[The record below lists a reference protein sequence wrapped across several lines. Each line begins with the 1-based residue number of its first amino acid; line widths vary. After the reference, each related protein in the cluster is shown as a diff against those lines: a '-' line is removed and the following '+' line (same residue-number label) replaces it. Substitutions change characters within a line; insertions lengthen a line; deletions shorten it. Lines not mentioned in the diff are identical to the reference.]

1 MEAQGGAMPSGRLI
15 LSAAETPVERE
26 LIERWAVEVDSGSY
40 DPSISG
46 DPSDLGGPTPILE
59 MRSELLAERLQVGDD
74 PLLMPVGISWL
85 PKERDGKRE
94 AGWRDLLS
102 LRDPRRPHRLSQGR
116 IAGRDADRYR
126 VVVGAPALLS
136 ELRNRFVQRGGLVSP
151 DPRPDASAVANGDA
165 SAAANGTAP
174 PDSLALT
181 AFVVRQA
188 TLALE
193 RAERAVIGDR
203 YKVPRLVVEEI
214 VTGARYRHRL
224 SELANRLQL
233 PIGEVDARAVKA
245 LQELVAVQSRL
256 AVDIFGTAMRPLH
269 ARAWVVRAEAA
280 ELEQLRELN
289 RHSALIFLPSH
300 RSYADTLVLAEALHG
315 HNFPRNH
322 VVGGNNLALW
332 PLASLARRAG
342 VVFIRRSFRDD
353 EVYKV
358 AIQEY
363 FGYLVSKRFNLE
375 WYFEGGRSRTGK
387 LRPPRFGLLTYVAA
401 ALQADPAIDV
411 QLIPVS
417 ISYEHLQEVS
427 SMAAEQRGTAKR
439 REGLGW
445 LARYARDQRR
455 PAGDAVVRFGPPVD
469 MRSRLP
475 EHPPASP
482 EDEAAQRLA
491 LNKLAF
497 EVAVGINRAT
507 PVLPQSLLAL
517 ALLGVRDRALTL
529 EQVGR
534 LLAPVQDYV
543 ESRSLPQSGTAAL
556 RRPWQLAA
564 TLNALER
571 DKVVTIYAGGDEAV
585 YSITPGQHLVAAFY
599 RNNSIH
605 WFVNRAIVEL
615 AMIEVAEQGG
625 DRPLATAWAE
635 ALRLRD
641 LLKHEFFFPD
651 KEIFRRELLDELELI
666 DPKWTE
672 RSGSVADVRALLAS
686 SGFLLAHR
694 VLRSFVEAELVVAE
708 RLVVHPVDRPIDEK
722 AFLADCAGSGQQ
734 MLLQG
739 RVHSAE
745 ALSGELFGSAL
756 RLAEG
761 RQLLAAA
768 EGSQAAQD
776 LAARR
781 EEFAGQLRHVA
792 DRIRLAAEIDA
803 ESSKIG

>member
-1 MEAQGGAMPSGRLI
+1 MHFPGVTGDLCGSRVRGMEAQGGASTPGSRLI
-15 LSAAETPVERE
+15 LSAADTPVERE
-26 LIERWAVEVDSGSY
+26 LIERWAAEAGSASGE
-40 DPSISG
+40 
-46 DPSDLGGPTPILE
+46 PSDVIELRGGQ
-59 MRSELLAERLQVGDD
+59 LAERLQAGDD
-74 PLLMPVGISWL
+74 PLLVPVRISWL
-85 PKERDGKRE
+85 PKERHGKRE
-94 AGWRDLLS
+94 AGWRDLLA
-102 LRDPRRPHRLSQGR
+102 LRDPRRPHRLAQSL

-126 VVVGAPALLS
+126 VVVGKPALAS
-136 ELRNRFVQRGGLVSP
+136 ELRDRFIQRTDTAGRPAGSP
-151 DPRPDASAVANGDA
+151 AEPDAGAQPE
-165 SAAANGTAP
+165 SAA
-174 PDSLALT
+174 LA

-193 RAERAVIGDR
+193 RAERALIGDR

-214 VTGARYRHRL
+214 VTGARYRARL
-224 SELANRLQL
+224 SELAARLQM
-233 PIGEVDARAVKA
+233 PVGEVGARAAEA

-269 ARAWVVRAEAA
+269 ARAWQVRVEPA
-280 ELEQLRELN
+280 ELERLRELN

-315 HNFPRNH
+315 HDFPRNH

-332 PLASLARRAG
+332 PLAPLARRAG

-353 EVYKV
+353 EVYKL

-411 QLIPVS
+411 HLVPVS
-417 ISYEHLQEVS
+417 ITYEHLHEVS
-427 SMAAEQRGTAKR
+427 SMAAEQRGAAKQP
-439 REGLGW
+439 EGLSW
-445 LARYARDQRR
+445 LARYVRDQRR
-455 PAGDAVVRFGPPVD
+455 AAGDAVVRFGPPVN

-475 EHPPASP
+475 EHPPAGP

-507 PVLPQSLLAL
+507 PVLPQSLLTL
-517 ALLGVRDRALTL
+517 ALLGVRDQALTL
-529 EQVGR
+529 DQVSR
-534 LLAPVQDYV
+534 LLAPVLDYI
-543 ESRSLPQSGTAAL
+543 EARSLPQSGTSQL
-556 RRPWQLAA
+556 RQPWQLAA
-564 TLNALER
+564 ALHGLER
-571 DKVVTIYAGGDEAV
+571 AKVVTVYTGGDEPV

-615 AMIEVAEQGG
+615 AMIEVAEQAG

-635 ALRLRD
+635 ALELRD
-641 LLKHEFFFPD
+641 LLKHEFFFPE
-651 KEIFRRELLDELELI
+651 KEVFRGELLDELELI
-666 DPKWTE
+666 DPKWAE
-672 RSGSVADVRALLAS
+672 RSGSVADVRALLAA
-686 SGFLLAHR
+686 SGFLFAHR

-708 RLVVHPVDRPIDEK
+708 RLVVHPVNVPVDEK

-745 ALSGELFGSAL
+745 ALSGELFGAAL

-761 RQLLAAA
+761 RQLLAAG
-768 EGSQAAQD
+768 EGPEAGSD

-781 EEFAGQLRHVA
+781 AEFAAQLRHVA
-792 DRIRLAAEIDA
+792 ERIRLAAEIDA
-803 ESSKIG
+803 QSSPVTAPG

>member
-1 MEAQGGAMPSGRLI
+1 MEAQDGASTPTHRLI
-15 LSAAETPVERE
+15 LSAADTPVERE
-26 LIERWAVEVDSGSY
+26 LIERWTVESGS
-40 DPSISG
+40 DPSEVIE
-46 DPSDLGGPTPILE
+46 L
-59 MRSELLAERLQVGDD
+59 RSPLLAERLQGDDD
-74 PLLMPVGISWL
+74 PLLVPVGISWL

-94 AGWRDLLS
+94 AGWRDLLA
-102 LRDPRRPHRLSQGR
+102 LRDPRQPHRFAQGL

-126 VVVGAPALLS
+126 VVVGEPARVS
-136 ELRNRFVQRGGLVSP
+136 ELRHRFRERG
-151 DPRPDASAVANGDA
+151 VAD
-165 SAAANGTAP
+165 SQTEAP
-174 PDSLALT
+174 AQLGSTALT

-214 VTGARYRHRL
+214 VTGARYRQRL
-224 SELANRLQL
+224 SELANRLQVPL
-233 PIGEVDARAVKA
+233 SEVGAQATEA

-269 ARAWVVRAEAA
+269 ARAWVVRAET
-280 ELEQLRELN
+280 EQLERLRELN

-300 RSYADTLVLAEALHG
+300 RSYADTLVLAEVLHG
-315 HNFPRNH
+315 HDFPRNH
-322 VVGGNNLALW
+322 VVAGNNLALW

-342 VVFIRRSFRDD
+342 MVFIRRSFRDD
-353 EVYKV
+353 EVYKL

-363 FGYLVSKRFNLE
+363 FGYLVAKRFNLE
-375 WYFEGGRSRTGK
+375 WFFEGGRSRTGK
-387 LRPPRFGLLTYVAA
+387 LRPPRFGLLAYVAS
-401 ALQADPAIDV
+401 ALQADPGIDV
-411 QLIPVS
+411 QLVPVS
-417 ISYEHLQEVS
+417 ITYEHLHEVS
-427 SMAAEQRGTAKR
+427 SMAAEQRGVAKQ

-445 LARYARDQRR
+445 LARYVRAQRQS
-455 PAGDAVVRFGPPVD
+455 AGDAVVRFGPPVD

-482 EDEAAQRLA
+482 ADDAAQRLA

-497 EVAVGINRAT
+497 EVAVEINRAT
-507 PVLPQSLLAL
+507 PVLPQSLLAM

-529 EQVGR
+529 QQVGQ
-534 LLAPVQDYV
+534 LLTPVLDYV
-543 ESRSLPQSGTAAL
+543 EARSLPQSGTTGL

-564 TLNALER
+564 TLNSLAQ
-571 DKVVTIYAGGDEAV
+571 DKVVTVYTDGDEPV

-615 AMIEVAEQGG
+615 AMIEVTEQAG

-635 ALRLRD
+635 TLRLRD

-666 DPKWTE
+666 DPKWAG
-672 RSGSVADVRALLAS
+672 RSGLVADARAMLSS
-686 SGFLLAHR
+686 SGFLFAHR
-694 VLRSFVEAELVVAE
+694 VLRSFIEAELVVAE
-708 RLVVHPVDRPIDEK
+708 RLVVHSVDRPVDEK
-722 AFLADCAGSGQQ
+722 AFLADCAGHGQQ

-756 RLAEG
+756 RLADG
-761 RQLLAAA
+761 RQLLGAA
-768 EGSQAAQD
+768 ESSQERLD

-781 EEFAGQLRHVA
+781 EAFAVQLRHVA

-803 ESSKIG
+803 ESSPLDLR

>member
-1 MEAQGGAMPSGRLI
+1 MEAQSGVATPGGRLI
-15 LSAAETPVERE
+15 LSAADTPVERE
-26 LIERWAVEVDSGSY
+26 LIERWAAEDGPDSG
-40 DPSISG
+40 DVIELGRGLQSG
-46 DPSDLGGPTPILE
+46 V
-59 MRSELLAERLQVGDD
+59 LAERLQAGDD
-74 PLLMPVGISWL
+74 PLLVPVGISWL

-94 AGWRDLLS
+94 AGWRDLLA
-102 LRDPRRPHRLSQGR
+102 LRDPRRPHRLSQAR
-116 IAGRDADRYR
+116 IADRDADRYR
-126 VVVGAPALLS
+126 VVVGEPARAS
-136 ELRNRFVQRGGLVSP
+136 ELRRRFVERGGPSALP
-151 DPRPDASAVANGDA
+151 ADAKG
-165 SAAANGTAP
+165 
-174 PDSLALT
+174 LAG
-181 AFVVRQA
+181 FVVRQA

-214 VTGARYRHRL
+214 VTGARYRARL
-224 SELANRLQL
+224 ADLAGRLQL
-233 PIGEVDARAVKA
+233 PLPEVGARAAAA

-269 ARAWVVRAEAA
+269 ARAWVVRAEAD
-280 ELEQLRELN
+280 ELERLRELN

-315 HNFPRNH
+315 HDFPRNH
-322 VVGGNNLALW
+322 VVGGDNLALW
-332 PLASLARRAG
+332 PFAPLARRAG

-353 EVYKV
+353 EVYKL

-401 ALQADPAIDV
+401 ALQADPEIDV
-411 QLIPVS
+411 QLVPVS

-427 SMAAEQRGTAKR
+427 SMAAEQRGVAKQ

-455 PAGDAVVRFGPPVD
+455 PGGDAVVRFGPPVN

-475 EHPPASP
+475 EHPPVDP
-482 EDEAAQRLA
+482 EDHAAQRMA

-534 LLAPVQDYV
+534 LLAPVLDYI
-543 ESRSLPQSGTAAL
+543 EARSLPQSGIAAL
-556 RRPWQLAA
+556 RQPWQLAA
-564 TLNALER
+564 TLRALER
-571 DKVVTIYAGGDEAV
+571 DKVVTVYAGGDEPV

-615 AMIEVAEQGG
+615 AMIEVAEQAGE
-625 DRPLATAWAE
+625 RPVAAAWAE

-651 KEIFRRELLDELELI
+651 KEVFRGELIDELEFI
-666 DPKWTE
+666 DPKWAE
-672 RSGSVADVRALLAS
+672 RSGSVQDVRAMLAA

-745 ALSGELFGSAL
+745 ALSGELFASAL
-756 RLAEG
+756 RLADG

-768 EGSQAAQD
+768 EGSAAEVD
-776 LAARR
+776 LAERR
-781 EEFAGQLRHVA
+781 EAFAAQLRHVA

-803 ESSKIG
+803 ESSLRD

>member
-1 MEAQGGAMPSGRLI
+1 MQAQGGAPTPSSRLI
-15 LSAAETPVERE
+15 LSTADTPVERE
-26 LIERWAVEVDSGSY
+26 LIERWAAELGS
-40 DPSISG
+40 
-46 DPSDLGGPTPILE
+46 DPSDVIEL
-59 MRSELLAERLQVGDD
+59 RSPLLAERLQGGTD
-74 PLLMPVGISWL
+74 PLLVPVGISWL

-94 AGWRDLLS
+94 AGWRDLLA
-102 LRDPRRPHRLSQGR
+102 LRDPRRPHRLAQGL

-126 VVVGAPALLS
+126 VVAGEPARLS
-136 ELRNRFVQRGGLVSP
+136 ELRHRFHERGGSEP
-151 DPRPDASAVANGDA
+151 A
-165 SAAANGTAP
+165 
-174 PDSLALT
+174 ALT

-214 VTGARYRHRL
+214 VTSARYRRRL
-224 SELANRLQL
+224 SELAEELGL
-233 PIGEVDARAVKA
+233 PVDEVDAQATEA

-256 AVDIFGTAMRPLH
+256 AVDMFGTAMRPLH
-269 ARAWVVRAEAA
+269 ARAWVVRTEAA
-280 ELEQLRELN
+280 ELDRLRELN
-289 RHSALIFLPSH
+289 RRSALIFLPSH

-315 HNFPRNH
+315 HDFPRNH
-322 VVGGNNLALW
+322 VVAGNNLALW

-353 EVYKV
+353 EIYKL

-363 FGYLVSKRFNLE
+363 FGYLVAKRFNLE
-375 WYFEGGRSRTGK
+375 WFFEGGRSRTGK

-411 QLIPVS
+411 HLVPVS
-417 ISYEHLQEVS
+417 ITYEHLHEVS
-427 SMAAEQRGTAKR
+427 SMAAEQRGVAKQ

-445 LARYARDQRR
+445 LARYVRDQRR
-455 PAGDAVVRFGPPVD
+455 SAGDAVVRFGPPVD
-469 MRSRLP
+469 MRARLP
-475 EHPPASP
+475 EHPPESP
-482 EDEAAQRLA
+482 QDAAGQRLA

-497 EVAVGINRAT
+497 EVAVEINRAT

-517 ALLGVRDRALTL
+517 ALLGVRDRALNL
-529 EQVGR
+529 QQVGR
-534 LLAPVQDYV
+534 LLAPVLDYV
-543 ESRSLPQSGTAAL
+543 ESRSLPESGTAAL

-564 TLNALER
+564 TLNTLER
-571 DKVVTIYAGGDEAV
+571 DKVVTVYRGGDEPV

-615 AMIEVAEQGG
+615 AMIEVAEQDG

-641 LLKHEFFFPD
+641 LLKHEFFFPE
-651 KEIFRRELLDELELI
+651 KEVFRRELLDELELI
-666 DPKWTE
+666 DPKWVE
-672 RSGSVADVRALLAS
+672 RSGSVADVRALLAA
-686 SGFLLAHR
+686 SGFLFAHR
-694 VLRSFVEAELVVAE
+694 VLRSFIEAELVVAE
-708 RLVVHPVDRPIDEK
+708 RLVVQPVDRPIDEK
-722 AFLADCAGSGQQ
+722 AFLAECAGSGQQ

-761 RQLLAAA
+761 RQLLVAADGPPA
-768 EGSQAAQD
+768 EQE

-781 EEFAGQLRHVA
+781 QEFAVQLRHVTE
-792 DRIRLAAEIDA
+792 RIRLSAEIDA
-803 ESSKIG
+803 ESSRLELT

>member
-1 MEAQGGAMPSGRLI
+1 MDAQGGVARPGGRLI
-15 LSAAETPVERE
+15 LSAADSPVERE
-26 LIERWAVEVDSGSY
+26 LIERWMAEPGPGPDE
-40 DPSISG
+40 
-46 DPSDLGGPTPILE
+46 PSDVIEL
-59 MRSELLAERLQVGDD
+59 RSGLLAERLQVGDD
-74 PLLMPVGISWL
+74 PLLVPVGISWL

-94 AGWRDLLS
+94 AGWLDLLS
-102 LRDPRRPHRLSQGR
+102 LRDPRRPHRFSQGR

-126 VVVGAPALLS
+126 VVVGEPARLS
-136 ELRNRFVQRGGLVSP
+136 ELRRRWAQRSASQRA
-151 DPRPDASAVANGDA
+151 DPGVESSAL
-165 SAAANGTAP
+165 S
-174 PDSLALT
+174 

-214 VTGARYRHRL
+214 VSSAHYRARLAELADRL
-224 SELANRLQL
+224 SVPLDVVGAT
-233 PIGEVDARAVKA
+233 AVQA

-256 AVDIFGTAMRPLH
+256 AIDIFGTAMRPLH
-269 ARAWVVRAEAA
+269 ARAWAVRAEAA
-280 ELEQLRELN
+280 ELDRLRELN
-289 RHSALIFLPSH
+289 RHAALIFLPSH

-315 HNFPRNH
+315 HDFPRNH

-332 PLASLARRAG
+332 PLAPLARRAG

-353 EVYKV
+353 EVYKL

-401 ALQADPAIDV
+401 ALQADPGIDV
-411 QLIPVS
+411 RLVPVS
-417 ISYEHLQEVS
+417 ITYEHLQEVS
-427 SMAAEQRGTAKR
+427 TMAAEQLGAAKQP
-439 REGLGW
+439 EGLGW
-445 LARYARDQRR
+445 LARYVRAQRR
-455 PAGDAVVRFGPPVD
+455 PAGDAVVRFGPPVE
-469 MRSRLP
+469 MRTRLP
-475 EHPPASP
+475 EHPPAGP
-482 EDEAAQRLA
+482 QDEAAQRLA

-529 EQVGR
+529 DQVGR
-534 LLAPVQDYV
+534 LLAPVLDYV
-543 ESRSLPQSGTAAL
+543 EARDLPQSGTLALRHPGRLRAAL
-556 RRPWQLAA
+556 
-564 TLNALER
+564 NGLER
-571 DKVVTIYAGGDEAV
+571 DKVVTVYTGGDEPV

-615 AMIEVAEQGG
+615 AMIERAEQGG

-641 LLKHEFFFPD
+641 LLKHEFFFPE
-651 KEIFRRELLDELELI
+651 KEVFRRELVDELELI

-686 SGFLLAHR
+686 SGVIFAHR

-708 RLVVHPVDRPIDEK
+708 RLSMHPVQVPVEEK
-722 AFLADCAGSGQQ
+722 AFLADCAGAGRQ

-739 RVHSAE
+739 RILSAE
-745 ALSGELFGSAL
+745 ALSGELFSSAL
-756 RLAEG
+756 RLADG
-761 RQLLAAA
+761 RELLTAATDP
-768 EGSQAAQD
+768 QAGRE
-776 LAARR
+776 LADRR
-781 EEFAGQLRHVA
+781 QEFAAQLRHVA
-792 DRIRLAAEIDA
+792 ARIRLAAEVDRTLTDF
-803 ESSKIG
+803 G